1 MKFIHK
7 SVLFMVAITIMTVQ
21 LYRWYGDG
29 RVRLIP
35 PSLYTFYATSDSANN
50 GTSTAEISI
59 EGTAAILSC
68 ELTKSD
74 YPWPYCGVSIH
85 LHDEQDK
92 GLDLSS
98 YHTVRLDVDLVN
110 LQDHSHPKMRFYMR
124 NFNPIYSDV
133 DDEYTHKY
141 NGIEYSPAQGQG
153 LLEIPL
159 YSLQVMTWW
168 LVDNNV
174 PIEHS
179 APEFSN
185 VNKIE
190 FATGSG
196 AGIGHYR
203 MEIKEVSLVG
213 EYIPSE
219 TLFMSLLFMWVFGG
233 SVLLLG
239 EIRRNRRLISQSA
252 ARQEHLRNIN
262 RNLRAQNFQYAEL
275 AHRDALTGAMNRHAI
290 RDWLKV
296 QSDKCVSEPNS
307 VAILYMDI
315 DYFKFVNDQY
325 GHNIGDDILREFVM
339 VIFSVIR
346 QEHRLVRWGGEEFI
360 VFCSSMESDEAV
372 ELAELIRHCVENHIW
387 VHGDPLTCSIG
398 VALLTNERS
407 TEAIARADEALY
419 MAKHLG
425 RNRVELASDQEVP
438 SCD

>member
-7 SVLFMVAITIMTVQ
+7 SVLFMVMITILAVQ

-35 PSLYTFYATSDSANN
+35 PSLYTFYATSDSSND
-50 GTSTAEISI
+50 GSSTAEVLI
-59 EGTAAILSC
+59 EGSTAILRC
-68 ELTKSD
+68 ELKESD

-85 LHDEQDK
+85 LNDQEEN

-110 LQDHSHPKMRFYMR
+110 VEDNSHPKMRFYMR
-124 NFNPIYSDV
+124 NFNSEYSLV
-133 DDEYTHKY
+133 EDEYTHKY
-141 NGIEYSPAQGQG
+141 NGIEYAPGQG
-153 LLEIPL
+153 KGRLEIPL

-190 FATGSG
+190 FATGSAVG
-196 AGIGHYR
+196 LGHYR
-203 MEIKEVSLVG
+203 MEIREVSLVG
-213 EYIPSE
+213 KYIPGD
-219 TLFMSLLFMWVFGG
+219 TLFMSLLLMWVMGG
-233 SVLLLG
+233 SFLLLG
-239 EIRRNRRLISQSA
+239 EIRRNQLLINQSA

-296 QSDKCVSEPNS
+296 QSEKCGDGLNS
-307 VAILYMDI
+307 VAILYLDI
-315 DYFKFVNDQY
+315 DYFKHVNDQY
-325 GHNIGDDILREFVM
+325 GHTIGDDILREFVM
-339 VIFSVIR
+339 VVFSVID

-360 VFCSSMESDEAV
+360 VFCSAMELEAAAK
-372 ELAELIRHCVENHIW
+372 LAEQIRRCVENHIW

-425 RNRVELASDQEVP
+425 RNRVQLAGEQEKMMIK
-438 SCD
+438 